1 MARNLNSIKKRISS
15 IGSTRKITNAMRLVS
30 MSKLQQYKKLQDQLA
45 PYFREVA
52 RKSGRFGKNQD
63 TDKKLIYIVFA
74 PDLGLVS
81 AYTNGLLK
89 FIKTLPKGD
98 FIWVGTQGY
107 EAAQNN
113 GLHIKNKKMS
123 SEKIYLDDFIEET
136 NNYLI
141 NYEVNLIIPSYG
153 GSMSLEFS
161 IEELN
166 VYLEREDDVVY
177 YPNFEDAEIR
187 FREVVMTA
195 MVYYCYYAS
204 KYSEYTTR
212 RIAMESATQNAD
224 DMIEDL
230 QIKYNRARQEAI
242 TQEISEITAG
252 MEA

>member
-1 MARNLNSIKKRISS
+1 
-15 IGSTRKITNAMRLVS
+15 
-30 MSKLQQYKKLQDQLA
+30 MSKLQQYKKKQDELA

-52 RKSGRFGKNQD
+52 KKSGRYGKNQD
-63 TDKKLIYIVFA
+63 SDKRLLYIVFA

-81 AYTNGLLK
+81 AYTNGLLRY
-89 FIKTLPKGD
+89 IKKLPKGD
-98 FIWVGTQGY
+98 FIWIGTQGY
-107 EAAQNN
+107 DVAKNN
-113 GLHIKNKKMS
+113 GLHVKNKKSS
-123 SEKIYLDDFIEET
+123 SEQINLNRFIDRT
-136 NNYLI
+136 NEDLKT
-141 NYEVNLIIPSYG
+141 YEINLIVPSYG

-161 IEELN
+161 IDELN
-166 VYLEREDDVVY
+166 VYVEREDDVVN

-224 DMIEDL
+224 DMIDDL
-230 QIKYNRARQEAI
+230 QLKYNRARQEAI
-242 TQEISEITAG
+242 TQEISELISG

>member
-1 MARNLNSIKKRISS
+1 
-15 IGSTRKITNAMRLVS
+15 
-30 MSKLQQYKKLQDQLA
+30 MSKLQQFKKQQDQLA

-52 RKSGRFGKNQD
+52 KKSGRFGKNQD
-63 TDKKLIYIVFA
+63 SKERLLYIVFA

-89 FIKTLPKGD
+89 YIKKLPKGD
-98 FIWVGTQGY
+98 FLWIGTQGY
-107 EAAQNN
+107 DVAKNH
-113 GLHIKNKKMS
+113 GLHVKNKRTS
-123 SEKIYLDDFIEET
+123 SEQINLDHFIEDT
-136 NNYLI
+136 NEYLHD
-141 NYEVNLIIPSYG
+141 YEVTLIVPSYG

-166 VYLEREDDVVY
+166 VYLDHEDGVVY
-177 YPNFEDAEIR
+177 YPDFDSVAIR
-187 FREVVMTA
+187 FRQIVMKA
-195 MVYYCYYAS
+195 MIYYTYYAS

-224 DMIEDL
+224 DMIEEL

>member
-1 MARNLNSIKKRISS
+1 MARNLNAIKTRIAS

-30 MSKLQQYKKLQDQLA
+30 MSKLQQYKKQQDQLA

-52 RKSGRFGKNQD
+52 KRSSRFGKNQD
-63 TDKKLIYIVFA
+63 RGKRLLYIVFA

-89 FIKTLPKGD
+89 YIKNLPKGD
-98 FIWVGTQGY
+98 FIWIGTQGY
-107 EAAQNN
+107 DSAKKH
-113 GLHIKNKKMS
+113 GLHVMNNKTS
-123 SEKIYLDDFIEET
+123 SEQINLDDFIDDT
-136 NNYLI
+136 NEYLKD
-141 NYEVNLIIPSYG
+141 YEITLMVPSYG

-166 VYLEREDDVVY
+166 VYLEHEDDVVY
-177 YPNFEDAEIR
+177 YPNFTEAQRR
-187 FREVVMTA
+187 FREIVMKA
-195 MVYYCYYAS
+195 MIYYSYYAS

-242 TQEISEITAG
+242 TQEISELISG

>member
-1 MARNLNSIKKRISS
+1 
-15 IGSTRKITNAMRLVS
+15 
-30 MSKLQQYKKLQDQLA
+30 MSKLQQFKKQQDQLA

-52 RKSGRFGKNQD
+52 KKSGRFGKNQD
-63 TDKKLIYIVFA
+63 SKERLLYIVFA

-89 FIKTLPKGD
+89 YIKKLPKGD
-98 FIWVGTQGY
+98 FLWIGTQGY
-107 EAAQNN
+107 DVAKNH
-113 GLHIKNKKMS
+113 GLHVKNKRTS
-123 SEKIYLDDFIEET
+123 SEQINLDHFIEDT
-136 NNYLI
+136 NEYLHD
-141 NYEVNLIIPSYG
+141 YEVTLIVPSYG

-166 VYLEREDDVVY
+166 VYLDHEDGVVY
-177 YPNFEDAEIR
+177 YPDFASVAIR
-187 FREVVMTA
+187 FRQIVMKA
-195 MVYYCYYAS
+195 MIYYTYYAS

-224 DMIEDL
+224 DMIEEL

-242 TQEISEITAG
+242 TQEILELVSG